1 MGGLGSPRD
10 LSRGVVPQGK
20 KVGGPRCGIGGRGAA
35 DLRSDQAIEEA
46 ARERVISQP
55 PIKEVMV
62 PVARR
67 RISGSD
73 RRIGSH
79 AQGTLLVSAWRTL
92 AGRKPAS
99 RRSSMAKSRWRYLFE
114 LCRRL

>member
-35 DLRSDQAIEEA
+35 DLRSDLAIEEA

-55 PIKEVMV
+55 SIKEVMA
-62 PVARR
+62 PIARR
-67 RISGSD
+67 RVSGSD

-79 AQGTLLVSAWRTL
+79 AQGTPFASACRAW
-92 AGRKPAS
+92 AG
-99 RRSSMAKSRWRYLFE
+99 
-114 LCRRL
+114 